1 MIKEASWHIGQL
13 VHHKLFDYRGVIY
26 DVDPVFMLTDEWYE
40 QVAKSRPPKDEPW
53 YRVLVNDS
61 EQETYVAE
69 RNLQADITGETID
82 HPDLDTYFSGFENGL
97 YRVKQQNWLFD
108 AVYPNCCLIRSA
120 TRRALA

>member
-61 EQETYVAE
+61 DQETYVAQK
-69 RNLQADITGETID
+69 NLEADITAEAID
-82 HPDLDTYFSGFENGL
+82 HPAINSYFSGFENGL
-97 YRVKQQNWLFD
+97 YRVRQQN
-108 AVYPNCCLIRSA
+108 
-120 TRRALA
+120 